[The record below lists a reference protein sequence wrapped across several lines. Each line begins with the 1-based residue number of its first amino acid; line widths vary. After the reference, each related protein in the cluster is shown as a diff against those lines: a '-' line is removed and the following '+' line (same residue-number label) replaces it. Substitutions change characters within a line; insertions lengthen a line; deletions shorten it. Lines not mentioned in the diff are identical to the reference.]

1 VLAAYLLLRL
11 LLLACAPGCPWLTLT
26 PCPVLL
32 CRGVYEGSFLAPLT
46 LRRKIGQDHDVKFV
60 VYDVQSAGG
69 DTGALSDE
77 ERVGCVKIEG
87 SVPGLRP
94 RPAF

>member
-1 VLAAYLLLRL
+1 MRL
-11 LLLACAPGCPWLTLT
+11 CR
-26 PCPVLL
+26 
-32 CRGVYEGSFLAPLT
+32 RGVYEGSFLAPLT

-87 SVPGLRP
+87 SVALI
-94 RPAF
+94 AFPVLLLTID